1 MVTKMKTKH
10 IIFSLLLAGFAVSC
24 GRSTSSINLEMAHNE
39 SAHHILSPGLGWLG
53 IIQDQEVHMFYFTR
67 SYTWEVDNVHP
78 FAIPEK
84 NDGLLGMGLGSIGV
98 VSNGALHL
106 YIQDQ
111 GGKWTQ
117 DERYNLELP
126 RGYRRIFTVKQ
137 EWELAYVAMEFDGR
151 IQFYYFDEEQGLW
164 LQDETATFI
173 LPQGIEDYFSMGNM
187 TIAIVSDNKLGLYYL
202 HTEGNWT
209 FAEDY
214 VLQLPENRLAVIP
227 FEPGIIAVMEPWNNS
242 KRLQFYQ
249 LDISS
254 DMWIIE
260 EAMNFYL
267 N

>member
-1 MVTKMKTKH
+1 MK
-10 IIFSLLLAGFAVSC
+10 IRRIFLFLLVAGAMASC
-24 GRSTSSINLEMAHNE
+24 GPSTSNINLEQAHNE
-39 SAHHILSPGLGWLG
+39 AAHHILSPGLGWLG

-67 SYTWEVDNVHP
+67 NYTWEVDNVNP
-78 FAIPEK
+78 FPIPEK

-98 VSNGALHL
+98 VSDGALNL

-111 GGKWTQ
+111 SGQWTK
-117 DERYNLELP
+117 DDRYTLELP

-137 EWELAYVAMEFDGR
+137 EWELAYVAMELDGR
-151 IQFYYFDEEQGLW
+151 IVFYYFSEEQQQW
-164 LQDETATFI
+164 QQDETATFT
-173 LPQGIEDYFSMGNM
+173 LPPGIEDYFSMGNM
-187 TIAIVSDNKLGLYYL
+187 TIAIVGDNKLGLYYL
-202 HTEGNWT
+202 HPEGEWV

-214 VLQLPENRLAVIP
+214 ILRLPEQRLGVIP
-227 FEPGIIAVMEPWNNS
+227 FEPGIIAVMEPWDDS

>member
-1 MVTKMKTKH
+1 MKIKYP
-10 IIFSLLLAGFAVSC
+10 FLLFVAIVALTSC
-24 GRSTSSINLEMAHNE
+24 RPSTSSINLEQAHNE
-39 SAHHILSPGLGWLG
+39 PAQHILSPGLGWLG
-53 IIQDQEVHMFYFTR
+53 IIQDQEVSLFYFTR
-67 SYTWEVDNVHP
+67 NYTWEIDNVHP
-78 FAIPEK
+78 FPIPAK

-98 VSNGALHL
+98 VHKGILEL

-111 GGKWTQ
+111 NGEWIR
-117 DERYNLELP
+117 DERYALELP

-137 EWELAYVAMEFDGR
+137 EWELAYVAMEFDGH
-151 IQFYYFDEEQGLW
+151 IEFYYFNEEAARWQ
-164 LQDETATFI
+164 QDETATFT
-173 LPQGIEDYFSMGNM
+173 LPPGIEDYFPMGNM

-202 HTEGNWT
+202 HPEGDWV

-214 VLQLPENRLAVIP
+214 VLRLPEHRLGVIP
-227 FEPGIIAVMEPWNNS
+227 FEPGIIAVLEPWNDTR
-242 KRLQFYQ
+242 RLQFYQ